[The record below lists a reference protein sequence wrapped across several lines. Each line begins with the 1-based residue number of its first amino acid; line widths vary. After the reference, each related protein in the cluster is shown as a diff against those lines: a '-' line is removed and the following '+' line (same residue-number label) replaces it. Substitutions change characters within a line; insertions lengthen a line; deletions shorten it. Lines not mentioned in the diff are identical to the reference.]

1 MAQLQSDQD
10 QVVPSLEAETDCTYG
25 ADLETQTHD
34 EVATE
39 YASDQ

>member
-1 MAQLQSDQD
+1 MVQLQSDQD
-10 QVVPSLEAETDCTYG
+10 QVVPSLEAETDC

-39 YASDQ
+39 YAIDQ